1 MESLGILILRLT
13 FGLIFV
19 LHGLRQFF
27 GWLGG
32 GAMEDL
38 MRRLGLRPTRL
49 WASLAGLG
57 NLAGGVMLTL
67 GAFTYIGC
75 ALLVTTMIVALVTV
89 KAQNGF
95 WERDGG
101 YEYNLAVIGAA
112 VAIAMIGPG
121 PWSVDAAL
129 APALLRPGVFYL
141 ALLICLGVAGFALLR
156 RTPPAAG

>member
-1 MESLGILILRLT
+1 
-13 FGLIFV
+13 
-19 LHGLRQFF
+19 
-27 GWLGG
+27 
-32 GAMEDL
+32 MEDL
-38 MRRLGLRPTRL
+38 MRRLGLQPTKL

-75 ALLVTTMIVALVTV
+75 ALLVTTMTVALVTV

-112 VAIAMIGPG
+112 VAIALIGPG
-121 PWSVDAAL
+121 PLSVDAAL
-129 APALLRPGVFYL
+129 APALLRPEVFYL
-141 ALLICLGVAGFALLR
+141 ALFVCLGVAGFALLR
-156 RTPPAAG
+156 RTPPAAD